1 MSVFMN
7 YLPSALFLSGC
18 GLLFWLALYDLKHMR
33 LPNIYVYL
41 FALCG
46 LFFHAVTSFI
56 YLDKMEVILGG
67 ALAFILLY
75 VIRAVSSRVYKREAL
90 GFGDVKLLAAAGLWL
105 GPMGF
110 SYALTLGAFCVV
122 LYGLLTAL
130 FIKIRT
136 GEWHL
141 RQLKVPA
148 GPGFIIGICVMLL
161 VQFGTALFL

>member
-1 MSVFMN
+1 MSVLMD
-7 YLPSALFLSGC
+7 YLPLTVFLIGC
-18 GLLFWLALYDLKHMR
+18 GLLVWLALYDLKHMR

-46 LFFHAVTSFI
+46 LLFHAATSFL
-56 YLDKMEVILGG
+56 YLDKAEVILGG
-67 ALAFILLY
+67 TVAFILLY
-75 VIRAVSSRVYKREAL
+75 VIRLVSSRLYKREAL

-105 GPMGF
+105 GPLGF

-130 FIKIRT
+130 FIKMRT
-136 GEWHL
+136 GIWHL

-148 GPGFIIGICVMLL
+148 GPGFIIGILVMLL
-161 VQFGTALFL
+161 IQYGTGLF

>member
-1 MSVFMN
+1 MSVVMD
-7 YLPSALFLSGC
+7 YLPLTVFLIGC
-18 GLLFWLALYDLKHMR
+18 GLLIRLALYDLKHMR

-46 LFFHAVTSFI
+46 LLFHAITAFF
-56 YLDKMEVILGG
+56 YLDEVEVILGG

-75 VIRAVSSRVYKREAL
+75 VIRLISSHLYKREAL

-105 GPMGF
+105 GPLGF

-122 LYGLLTAL
+122 IYGLLTAL

-136 GEWHL
+136 GIWHL

-148 GPGFIIGICVMLL
+148 GPGFIIGILVML
-161 VQFGTALFL
+161 VIQYGTALF